1 MFSKYSSIEVP
12 QNYSGSRFRKS
23 QEIKTE
29 TKTHPAT
36 DYSAT
41 KSSVSPTYKDRTES
55 CTEAQNDY
63 CESPSPCDDCTES
76 YSCCDCESD
85 CIDSEDTSY
94 SCEDEN
100 KSCERKDDTKQ
111 GFLLGDMLAN
121 INKEDLLLICLIIF
135 LSADGGI
142 SNNDIII
149 LLSLILAY
157 HA

>member
-23 QEIKTE
+23 TELKTE

-41 KSSVSPTYKDRTES
+41 KSSVSPTFKESTEPYIDTHNGS
-55 CTEAQNDY
+55 CELP
-63 CESPSPCDDCTES
+63 SPSEECMDSNCPKGDCANEGEN
-76 YSCCDCESD
+76 DC
-85 CIDSEDTSY
+85 Y
-94 SCEDEN
+94 CEDECN
-100 KSCERKDDTKQ
+100 SCKICDESKQ
-111 GFLLGDMLAN
+111 HGSLLSDLLGN
-121 INKEDLLLICLIIF
+121 IKTEDLLLICLIIF

-142 SNNDIII
+142 SNNDIIV